1 MKFLIRLLVAAGLM
15 LLLACQPEQAP
26 AAGDTQHIL
35 RRGNGPEAET
45 LDPHKARSDSAANI
59 LRDLYEGLVGEAP
72 DGTLIPGAAERWD
85 ISADGLTYTFHLRG
99 NARWSNGDPLVA
111 ADFVAGLRRTVTP
124 ATASHYATAL
134 FPIVNARAVQQGE
147 LPPAALGVTAPDEHT
162 VQIRLIAPTPYF
174 LGVLTHQSAYP
185 IHRASLEKY
194 GDQFARPGKLV
205 SNGAYFLAEWIP
217 NDHLTLQRN
226 PYYWDAANTEIE
238 TVRYYPLDDPGAELA
253 RYRAG
258 ELDITYTIPA
268 TDFAWLREQFGA
280 ELHIAPYLS
289 TYYYAFNLT
298 RPPFQDAPALRRALS
313 LVINREIIAD
323 QIAATGQLPALGFV
337 PPGVANYQTQTFD
350 YAAWP
355 WEQRLA
361 EARRLYAKAGYSRE
375 NPLRVEIRYN
385 SGDIHAR
392 IAQAVAA
399 MWHDALGVNSTLVGE
414 EFKVFLQNRS
424 QQQITQVYRSGW
436 VGDYNDAVTF
446 LDTLRGGSAINDTGY
461 DSDKYNA
468 LLREAAMT
476 ADPAARRELLQQAER
491 TMLADHPILPLYF
504 YVSRHLVAPRVGGWT
519 NHILDRHYSKDLAL
533 LTE

>member
-1 MKFLIRLLVAAGLM
+1 MKPVIRLLPVIGLA
-15 LLLACQPEQAP
+15 LLVACQPESASTNSE
-26 AAGDTQHIL
+26 TQNVL

-72 DGTLIPGAAERWD
+72 DGTLVPGAAARWEV
-85 ISADGLTYTFHLRG
+85 SGDGLTYTFHIRD
-99 NARWSNGDPLVA
+99 NARWSNGDPVTA
-111 ADFVAGLRRTVTP
+111 TDFAAGLQRTVNP

-147 LPPAALGVTAPDEHT
+147 MPPEALGVTVLDTHT
-162 VQIRLIAPTPYF
+162 LQIQLIAPTPYF
-174 LGVLTHQSAYP
+174 LSLLTHQSTYP

-194 GDQFARPGKLV
+194 GEQFARPGKLV
-205 SNGAYFLAEWIP
+205 SNGAYYLAEWIP

-226 PYYWDAANTEIE
+226 PYYWDAANTAIE

-280 ELHIAPYLS
+280 QLHIAPYLS

-298 RPPFQDAPALRRALS
+298 RPPFKDAPKLRRALS
-313 LVINREIIAD
+313 LVIDRTVIAK
-323 QIAATGQLPALGFV
+323 QIAATGQLSALGFV

-350 YAAWP
+350 YADWP
-355 WEQRLA
+355 WDRRLA
-361 EARRLYAKAGYSRE
+361 AAQRLYAEAGYSRE
-375 NPLRVEIRYN
+375 KPLQVEIRYN

-399 MWHDALGVNSTLVGE
+399 MWHDALGVTSTLVGE

-424 QQQITQVYRSGW
+424 QQQVTQVYRSGW

-461 DSDKYNA
+461 DSTAYNDLLSKAA
-468 LLREAAMT
+468 LT
-476 ADPAARRELLQQAER
+476 GDPAARRELLQQAER

-504 YVSRHLVAPRVGGWT
+504 YVSRHLVAPRVDGWT
-519 NHILDRHYSKDLAL
+519 NHILDRHYSKDLMLRAD
-533 LTE
+533 

>member
-1 MKFLIRLLVAAGLM
+1 
-15 LLLACQPEQAP
+15 
-26 AAGDTQHIL
+26 
-35 RRGNGPEAET
+35 
-45 LDPHKARSDSAANI
+45 
-59 LRDLYEGLVGEAP
+59 
-72 DGTLIPGAAERWD
+72 
-85 ISADGLTYTFHLRG
+85 
-99 NARWSNGDPLVA
+99 
-111 ADFVAGLRRTVTP
+111 
-124 ATASHYATAL
+124 
-134 FPIVNARAVQQGE
+134 
-147 LPPAALGVTAPDEHT
+147 
-162 VQIRLIAPTPYF
+162 
-174 LGVLTHQSAYP
+174 
-185 IHRASLEKY
+185 
-194 GDQFARPGKLV
+194 
-205 SNGAYFLAEWIP
+205 
-217 NDHLTLQRN
+217 DHLTLQRN

-491 TMLADHPILPLYF
+491 AMLADHPILPLYF